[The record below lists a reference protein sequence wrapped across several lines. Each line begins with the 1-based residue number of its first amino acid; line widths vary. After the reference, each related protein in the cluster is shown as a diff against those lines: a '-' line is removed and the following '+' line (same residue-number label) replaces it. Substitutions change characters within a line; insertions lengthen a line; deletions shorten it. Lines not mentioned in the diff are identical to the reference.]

1 MQKMQAGTLWIQEL
15 ARALEGEVVGIQM
28 RSEARDV

>member
-1 MQKMQAGTLWIQEL
+1 MQKMQGHPLIQEL
-15 ARALEGEVVGIQM
+15 ARALEGEVVGVQM

>member
-1 MQKMQAGTLWIQEL
+1 LIQEL
-15 ARALEGEVVGIQM
+15 ARALEGEVVGVQM